1 MKGLQLVLPLLCIMA
16 IGYGARRKDVLTP
29 EVCAKL
35 NLLLFWVIN
44 PAILFRS
51 TYLMGA
57 GAEVSS
63 SFIVVMYATFLAV
76 PPLAWLLGAFLRL
89 PRERLGV
96 SVLVSIRSNN
106 VFMGIPV
113 ISMALGDAGMEIYSL
128 FLAFGMAG
136 FMVISIAWG
145 ECAFSGKLSLR
156 SLRDTFFK
164 VLKNPLVLSCLGGM
178 GLGSLFSGVLPWG
191 LETSMRILG
200 NSASGMALLALGA
213 TLRPE
218 MLFQGLRHSWQDAC
232 MKLVIHPG
240 AVWLLCRFFPLPPVA
255 EYTLVL
261 LAALP
266 AAINN
271 FPLAQGMG
279 MDGEYA
285 AEVIA
290 TTTIL
295 SVGTVPIWI
304 GILGM

>member
-1 MKGLQLVLPLLCIMA
+1 MKGLQLVLPLLGIMA
-16 IGYGARRKDVLTP
+16 IGYGARRKNVLTP
-29 EVCAKL
+29 EVCTKL

-63 SFIVVMYATFLAV
+63 SFILVMYATFFVV

-145 ECAFSGKLSLR
+145 ECAFSGKLSPR
-156 SLRDTFFK
+156 SLGDTFLK
-164 VLKNPLVLSCLGGM
+164 VLKNPLVFSCLGGM
-178 GLGSLFSGVLPWG
+178 GLGTLFSGVLPWG

-218 MLFQGLRHSWQDAC
+218 VLFQGLRHSWRDAC

-240 AVWLLCRFFPLPPVA
+240 AVWLLCRFFPLPSVA

-279 MDGEYA
+279 MDAEYA
-285 AEVIA
+285 AEIIA

-295 SVGTVPIWI
+295 SVGTIPIWI
-304 GILGM
+304 GILGV

>member
-1 MKGLQLVLPLLCIMA
+1 MNGIQLVFPLLCIMA
-16 IGYGARRKDVLTP
+16 LGYGARRKGVLNP
-29 EVCAKL
+29 EVCVKL

-57 GAEVSS
+57 GAEVSRA
-63 SFIVVMYATFLAV
+63 FLLVMYGGFFLV
-76 PPLAWLLGAFLRL
+76 PPLAWILGHCRRL
-89 PRERLGV
+89 PKGRLGV
-96 SVLVSIRSNN
+96 SVLVSTRSNN

-136 FMVISIAWG
+136 YMIISIAWG
-145 ECAFSGKLSLR
+145 ECAFSGRLSPA
-156 SLRDTFFK
+156 SLGKTFLK

-178 GLGSLFSGVLPWG
+178 GLGALFSGILPQG
-191 LETSMRILG
+191 IEMSMKILG
-200 NSASGMALLALGA
+200 NSASGVALLALGA
-213 TLRPE
+213 SLKPE
-218 MLFQGLRHSWQDAC
+218 ALFRGLRHSWLDVGI
-232 MKLVIHPG
+232 KLVVYPG
-240 AVWLLCRFFPLPPVA
+240 VVWLLCRFFPLPPIM

-279 MDGEYA
+279 MDAEYA
-285 AEVIA
+285 AEIVA
-290 TTTIL
+290 TTTLISIVTIPL
-295 SVGTVPIWI
+295 WI
-304 GILGM
+304 GFLGV

>member
-1 MKGLQLVLPLLCIMA
+1 MKGMQLVFPLLCIMA
-16 IGYGARRKDVLTP
+16 IGYAARRRNVLTP
-29 EVCAKL
+29 EVCTKL

-57 GAEVSS
+57 GAEVSR
-63 SFIVVMYATFLAV
+63 SFLLVMYVSFLAV
-76 PPLAWLLGAFLRL
+76 PPLAWLAGGLLHL

-113 ISMALGDAGMEIYSL
+113 ISMALGDAGMEVYSL

-145 ECAFSGKLSLR
+145 ESAFSGRLSLR
-156 SLRDTFFK
+156 SLGNTFLK

-178 GLGSLFSGVLPWG
+178 GLGSLFSGILPSG
-191 LETSMRILG
+191 IETSMRILG
-200 NSASGMALLALGA
+200 SSASGMALLALGA

-218 MLFQGLRHSWQDAC
+218 GLFQGLRHSWRDVC
-232 MKLVIHPG
+232 MKLLVHPG
-240 AVWLLCRFFPLPPVA
+240 VVWLLCRFFPLPPVM
-255 EYTLVL
+255 EHTLVL

-279 MDGEYA
+279 MDAEYA

-290 TTTIL
+290 TTTIV
-295 SVGTVPIWI
+295 SVGTIPLWI
-304 GILGM
+304 GILGV

>member
-1 MKGLQLVLPLLCIMA
+1 MKGMQLVFPLLCIMA
-16 IGYGARRKDVLTP
+16 IGYAARRRNVLTP
-29 EVCAKL
+29 EVCTKL

-57 GAEVSS
+57 GSEVSR
-63 SFIVVMYATFLAV
+63 SFLLVMYASFLAV
-76 PPLAWLLGAFLRL
+76 PPLAWILGRFLRL

-113 ISMALGDAGMEIYSL
+113 ISMALGDAGMEVYSL

-145 ECAFSGKLSLR
+145 ESAFSGRLSLR
-156 SLRDTFFK
+156 SLGNTFLK

-178 GLGSLFSGVLPWG
+178 GLGALFSGILPSG
-191 LETSMRILG
+191 IETSMRILG
-200 NSASGMALLALGA
+200 SSASGMALLALGS

-218 MLFQGLRHSWQDAC
+218 RLFQGLRQSWRDVC
-232 MKLVIHPG
+232 MKLLVHPG
-240 AVWLLCRFFPLPPVA
+240 VVWLLCRFFSLPPVT
-255 EYTLVL
+255 EHTLVL

-279 MDGEYA
+279 MDAEYA

-290 TTTIL
+290 TTTIV
-295 SVGTVPIWI
+295 SVGTIPLWI
-304 GILGM
+304 GILGV